1 MVELLCGEIME
12 LLTNY
17 YLEKDEKLR
26 NSLIEQML
34 ENYRLYLI
42 NTHYF

>member
-26 NSLIEQML
+26 KKLDDIM
-34 ENYRLYLI
+34 RKK
-42 NTHYF
+42 